1 MYLHPD
7 CLFTVEMLGFE
18 GAQHGQPL
26 SLGLLLSRD
35 IQESPLRGS
44 LAPKGDATPG
54 IVAYPLILPKK
65 KKKKSTFAYLK
76 SRCSKILTP

>member
-18 GAQHGQPL
+18 GAQQGQPL

-65 KKKKSTFAYLK
+65 KKKKKALLPT
-76 SRCSKILTP
+76 